1 MECLMKM
8 LACDEQAVATLDSL
22 HDTRRAEQLTFLRSQ
37 PVENNDFE
45 DPLDLRIASIRS
57 LLERE
62 SQNDQADEFDEGRS
76 SKRVRHPALA
86 LSNLLRQRWRLIHA
100 HRPEITFYGFSA
112 ALAIVLGWLIT
123 HLA

>member
-1 MECLMKM
+1 MECLTKM
-8 LACDEQAVATLDSL
+8 LACDEQAVAILDSL

-37 PVENNDFE
+37 PVENNDVE

-62 SQNDQADEFDEGRS
+62 SQNDQADEFGEGRS
-76 SKRVRHPALA
+76 SKRVRHPALI
-86 LSNLLRQRWRLIHA
+86 LSNVLGQRRQLIHA

-112 ALAIVLGWLIT
+112 AIAIVLGWLIT